1 MIPDWREKIF
11 YRKLKITKPMPI
23 ISLADLATNIYAE
36 TITEIT
42 RADDSLPASAINA
55 AIQEA
60 KMYLSRFDLLQLF
73 GDDSTAPAI
82 ADEYLKSLVKDLACW
97 HLLRVANVSADA
109 DKYRRAYD
117 DALKALKS
125 IMEGQ
130 AQPAGW
136 PYANVGETDLPKG
149 DTVSWTSNP
158 RRHSHY

>member
-1 MIPDWREKIF
+1 
-11 YRKLKITKPMPI
+11 MPI
-23 ISLADLATNIYAE
+23 ISPADLASNIYAE

-42 RADDSLPASAINA
+42 RGDNSLAVSAINA

-82 ADEYLKSLVKDLACW
+82 NDEYLKSLVKDLACW
-97 HLLRVANVSADA
+97 HLLRVANVNADA
-109 DKYRRAYD
+109 DRYRRAYE

-136 PYANVGETDLPKG
+136 PYAATTETDLPQG
-149 DTVSWTSNP
+149 DTVSWSSNP